1 MAMTLDDLVLGLQHL
16 LDRLVRR
23 ARLGR
28 APEAGGR
35 RLLIVQIDG
44 LSQGAL
50 EQALA
55 AGFMPFLKRLL
66 DKGTFT
72 MQPMAVGLPTSTPAF
87 QMAAMYGVQPDIP
100 GFHYHDKRRRE
111 DVHFP
116 RAGDAAF
123 VEEHQAA
130 GRVGIV
136 TGGSTY
142 GCVFTGGAPNN
153 LFSFA
158 QIKRPSGE
166 GILRVLSALVVLLWV
181 IVKSL
186 IFSVFELLRALLR
199 FIADPVG
206 ESRRGWKWL
215 AIKIGI
221 SVWLRE
227 LFTLAVSRDL
237 YMGVPAVYVN
247 YLDYDVIAHV
257 YGPRHRRAL
266 RSLRHVDR
274 SLHQLWRVCR
284 RVPGYGYDL
293 HVLSDHGQAHC
304 TPYIELMGGTPIER
318 RLFDEFFDPAHT
330 SVTPTRRR
338 RRPLASAMTAFRS
351 GHAPGVLQRFLN
363 YLEDPGDSGELKEAR
378 ERNGVR
384 VIAAGP
390 NAFVYFL
397 DDSEPLLL
405 DQIDER
411 FPGLAQDLSR
421 SRGIGLVLARSSEG
435 PVCFWRGKRYGLDEL
450 ASGPFAGREDPEIV
464 RDGIRDLMA
473 MPSAGDLVLYGLDS
487 AEGNVSFIAE
497 TGAHAGT
504 TFDELHTFII
514 APRGVQLPAAIVHP
528 LQLYPHF
535 VQYQGARRTSA

>member
-1 MAMTLDDLVLGLQHL
+1 MTLDDLVLALQHL
-16 LDRLVRR
+16 LDRVVRR
-23 ARLGR
+23 VRVGR

-44 LSQGAL
+44 LSHGAL

-55 AGFMPFLKRLL
+55 AGFMPFLKRMLGRGVL
-66 DKGTFT
+66 T

-111 DVHFP
+111 DVYFP

-123 VEEHQAA
+123 VEQHQAA
-130 GRVGIV
+130 GRLGIV
-136 TGGSTY
+136 AGGSTY

-158 QIKRPSGE
+158 QIKRPSGK
-166 GILRVLSALVVLLWV
+166 GVLRVLSALLVLLWV

-186 IFSVFELLRALLR
+186 VRSVYELVRALLR

-215 AIKIGI
+215 AIKIGL

-247 YLDYDVIAHV
+247 YLDYDVFSHA

-266 RSLRHVDR
+266 RSLRQVDR
-274 SLHQLWRVCR
+274 SLNDLWQVCR
-284 RVPGYGYDL
+284 RVPGYGYDFY
-293 HVLSDHGQAHC
+293 VLSDHGQAHC
-304 TPYIELMGGTPIER
+304 TPYVELTGGAPIER
-318 RLFDEFFDPAHT
+318 RLFDEFFDPAHADDT
-330 SVTPTRRR
+330 SARRR
-338 RRPLASAMTAFRS
+338 RSLASAMTAFRS
-351 GHAPGVLQRFLN
+351 GHAPGIMQRFIN
-363 YLEDPGDSGELKEAR
+363 YLEGPGDFGELKEAR

-390 NAFVYFL
+390 NAFVYFV
-397 DDSEPLLL
+397 DDPQPLRL

-411 FPGLAQDLSR
+411 FPGLAEGLSR
-421 SRGIGLVLARSSEG
+421 SQGIGLVFARASDG

-450 ASGPFAGREDPEIV
+450 AAGPFEGRADTPIV

-487 AEGNVSFIAE
+487 AQGNVSYIAE
-497 TGAHAGT
+497 TGAHAGA

-514 APRGVQLPAAIVHP
+514 APSAVRLPPSIVHP

-535 VQYQGARRTSA
+535 VQYQEARRNSA

>member
-1 MAMTLDDLVLGLQHL
+1 MSLDDLVLGLQHL

-23 ARLGR
+23 VRVGG
-28 APEAGGR
+28 PPKAGAR

-44 LSQGAL
+44 LSRGAL

-55 AGFMPFLKRLL
+55 AGFMPFLKRML
-66 DKGTFT
+66 DRGTFA

-87 QMAAMYGVQPDIP
+87 QMASMYGVQPDIP

-111 DVHFP
+111 DVYFP

-123 VEEHQAA
+123 VEAQQAA

-136 TGGSTY
+136 SGGSTY

-153 LFSFA
+153 LFSFV
-158 QIKRPSGE
+158 QIKRPSGK
-166 GILRVLSALVVLLWV
+166 GILRVLSALFVLLWV

-186 IFSVFELLRALLR
+186 VLSVYELVRALLR

-215 AIKIGI
+215 AIKIGL

-227 LFTLAVSRDL
+227 LFTLAVSRDI

-247 YLDYDVIAHV
+247 YLDYDVFAHA

-274 SLHQLWRVCR
+274 SLQDLWRVSR
-284 RVPGYGYDL
+284 RVPEYGYDL
-293 HVLSDHGQAHC
+293 YVLSDHGQAHC
-304 TPYIELMGGTPIER
+304 TPYIELMGSPLER
-318 RLFDEFFDPAHT
+318 RLFDEFFDPAHAGDP
-330 SVTPTRRR
+330 SRER
-338 RRPLASAMTAFRS
+338 RRPPLARAMTAFRS

-363 YLEDPGDSGELKEAR
+363 YLEDPGDAGELKEAR

-390 NAFVYFL
+390 NAFVYFV
-397 DDSEPLLL
+397 DDPQPLLI

-411 FPGLAQDLSR
+411 FPGLAEGLSR
-421 SRGIGLVLARSSEG
+421 SQGIGLVFARAADG

-450 ASGPFAGREDPEIV
+450 ATGPFEGREDAAIV

-487 AEGNVSFIAE
+487 AQGNVSFIAE

-504 TFDELHTFII
+504 SFDELHTFII
-514 APRGVQLPAAIVHP
+514 APSAVRLPSSIVHP

-535 VQYQGARRTSA
+535 IQYQEARRTAA

>member
-1 MAMTLDDLVLGLQHL
+1 MSLDDLVLGLQHL

-23 ARLGR
+23 VRVGR
-28 APEAGGR
+28 PPKAGGR

-44 LSQGAL
+44 LSRGAL

-55 AGFMPFLKRLL
+55 AGFMPFLKRML
-66 DKGTFT
+66 DRGAWA
-72 MQPMAVGLPTSTPAF
+72 MEPMAVGLPTSTPAF

-111 DVHFP
+111 DVYFP

-130 GRVGIV
+130 GRLGIV
-136 TGGSTY
+136 AGGSTY

-153 LFSFA
+153 LFSFV
-158 QIKRPSGE
+158 QIKRPSGK
-166 GILRVLSALVVLLWV
+166 GILRVLSALFVLLWV
-181 IVKSL
+181 VVKSFVL
-186 IFSVFELLRALLR
+186 SIYELVRALLR
-199 FIADPVG
+199 FIADPVA

-215 AIKIGI
+215 AIKIGL

-227 LFTLAVSRDL
+227 FFTLAVSRDI

-247 YLDYDVIAHV
+247 YLDYDVVAHA

-274 SLHQLWRVCR
+274 SLHDLWRVCR
-284 RVPGYGYDL
+284 RVPGHGYDFY
-293 HVLSDHGQAHC
+293 VLSDHGQAHC
-304 TPYIELMGGTPIER
+304 TPYVELTGGTPIER
-318 RLFDEFFDPAHT
+318 RLFDEFFDPAHAAD
-330 SVTPTRRR
+330 TPARQRRP
-338 RRPLASAMTAFRS
+338 PLASAMTAFRS
-351 GHAPGVLQRFLN
+351 GHAPGVLQRFIN
-363 YLEDPGDSGELKEAR
+363 YLENPGDSGELKEAR

-390 NAFVYFL
+390 NAFVYFV
-397 DDSEPLLL
+397 DDPQPLLI

-411 FPGLAQDLSR
+411 FPGLAESLSR
-421 SRGIGLVLARSSEG
+421 SQGIGLVFARAADG
-435 PVCFWRGKRYGLDEL
+435 PVCFWRGKRYGLEEL
-450 ASGPFAGREDPEIV
+450 AAGPFDGRADMEIV

-487 AEGNVSFIAE
+487 AQGNVSFIGE

-504 TFDELHTFII
+504 SFDELHTFII
-514 APRGVQLPAAIVHP
+514 APGAVRLPPSLVHP

-535 VQYQGARRTSA
+535 VQYQEARRNAA

>member
-1 MAMTLDDLVLGLQHL
+1 MTLDDLVLGLQHL

-23 ARLGR
+23 VRLGR
-28 APEAGGR
+28 APQAGGR
-35 RLLIVQIDG
+35 RLLVVQIDG

-66 DKGTFT
+66 AKGTLT

-111 DVHFP
+111 DVYFP
-116 RAGDAAF
+116 RAGDAAL
-123 VEEHQAA
+123 VEEQQAE

-142 GCVFTGGAPNN
+142 GCVFTGGALNN

-158 QIKRPSGE
+158 QIKRPSGK
-166 GILRVLSALVVLLWV
+166 GILRVLSALFVLLWV
-181 IVKSL
+181 VVKSL
-186 IFSVFELLRALLR
+186 VFSVYELVRALLR
-199 FIADPVG
+199 FIADPVS
-206 ESRRGWKWL
+206 ESGRGWKWL
-215 AIKIGI
+215 AMKIGL
-221 SVWLRE
+221 SVWIRE
-227 LFTLAVSRDL
+227 LFTLAVSRDIYL
-237 YMGVPAVYVN
+237 GVPTVYVN
-247 YLDYDVIAHV
+247 YLDYDVFAHA

-266 RSLRHVDR
+266 RALRHVDH

-284 RVPGYGYDL
+284 RVPEYGYDL

-304 TPYIELMGGTPIER
+304 TPYVQMMGTPIER
-318 RLFDEFFDPAHT
+318 RLFDEFFDPAHAND
-330 SVTPTRRR
+330 TPARQRRR
-338 RRPLASAMTAFRS
+338 LLASPITAFRS

-363 YLEDPGDSGELKEAR
+363 YLEAPGDSGDMKEAR

-390 NAFVYFL
+390 NAFVYFV
-397 DDSEPLLL
+397 DDPEPLLL

-411 FPGLAQDLSR
+411 FPGLAQELSR

-435 PVCFWRGKRYGLDEL
+435 PVCFWRGKRYGLEEL
-450 ASGPFAGREDPEIV
+450 AAGPFAGREDPEIV

-487 AEGNVSFIAE
+487 TEGDVSFIAE
-497 TGAHAGT
+497 TGAHAGAS
-504 TFDELHTFII
+504 FDELHTFII
-514 APRGVQLPAAIVHP
+514 APRDVRLPASIVHP